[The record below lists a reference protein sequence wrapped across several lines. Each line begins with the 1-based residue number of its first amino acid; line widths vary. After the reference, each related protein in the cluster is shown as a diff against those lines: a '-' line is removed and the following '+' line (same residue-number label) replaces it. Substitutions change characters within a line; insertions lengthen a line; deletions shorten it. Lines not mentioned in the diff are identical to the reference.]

1 MAATFVDV
9 GSGTAI
15 RIAANESSKDL
26 ACQLHPE
33 IADKNRQQM
42 LAYRELSDDDLFSSQ
57 WVKVDL
63 PPEEFPGYK
72 GERVVCE
79 ACGEGINF
87 RREVCTKEKV
97 LCRACAGERYYEP
110 I

>member
-1 MAATFVDV
+1 
-9 GSGTAI
+9 
-15 RIAANESSKDL
+15 
-26 ACQLHPE
+26 
-33 IADKNRQQM
+33 M
-42 LAYRELSDDDLFSSQ
+42 LAYREITDDDLFTTQ

-79 ACGEGINF
+79 ACREGINF
-87 RREVCTKEKV
+87 RREVRTADKV